1 MQRLTKK
8 LFLSLLAIAASLI
21 IIYCSKEELP
31 VGPEPEPET
40 TLNLIYPN
48 GGEIVFADSLVKIQ
62 WASTNVEFINIHFSS
77 NSGNDWN
84 EIANSIIADWSEWD
98 WRIPTIISDNCK
110 IKLESSADSL
120 LNDDSDTNFSV
131 VIDASLNLLTPNG
144 GEVWESLTEYPITW
158 KSENVDNIVIDY
170 TSDNGNNWQIV
181 DTVSTLLNEYTW
193 KTHYQPS
200 ENYKVR
206 IRSFEHSFIE
216 DESENSFAIVV
227 SPRITESMDYYPLE
241 VGNKWFY
248 FTIVKNSFNETI
260 DTTYSIVEVID
271 TLKIDGLKKYKLKEV
286 NGLGDSIYYDHYVD
300 ELTGIVHRSNHRLE
314 ASDIFVDLSAA
325 PGDTIYYQ
333 NSWIFVELL
342 LVLFEVERN
351 VLDQPTSEKGFDLVY
366 FYEGWRAYFA
376 KYLGINY
383 YKHSTDFFTIEK
395 FLTGCII
402 DGVVYGDT
410 TLPSNVNSLIMH

>member
-227 SPRITESMDYYPLE
+227 SPRITESLDYYPLE